1 MDFGLTEW
9 EKKFQQEV
17 RDFIKENL
25 TPDMVYDAG
34 LQDTPERQAFI
45 SKIGEKGWLKIGFPK
60 EYGGDGVDNPTAKY
74 ILNTELLRAGGP
86 IVGKNLG
93 QICGTLMMF
102 GGEHLKQEFI
112 ARTLANEIQWAIVY
126 SEPGAGSDLAAMSCK
141 AEIDGDDFIINGE
154 KRWITSAHYG
164 DYFWT
169 AVRTDPK
176 ASKHKGISLIII
188 DHDAPGITLQPT
200 IMLGSDGG
208 SNAGVHRTNSVFFDN
223 VRVPR
228 SRLIGEM
235 NKGFNYMM
243 HALNLERF
251 LMFGVMNEWRHYEAL
266 LGWVK
271 KQKGEDG
278 KPLLEDPLVRHR
290 LARLDLAM
298 EAARA
303 LDLRCC
309 AKAASDEGTTPAVE
323 AFMTKVQF
331 TIAYTELAQVAMD
344 LIGPDATIMLGD
356 EVVLDG
362 IAAAMYYQYGHQRIA
377 AGGCDVA
384 KNQIAKQLF
393 PLPPSF

>member
-1 MDFGLTEW
+1 MFTS
-9 EKKFQQEV
+9 V
-17 RDFIKENL
+17 IR
-25 TPDMVYDAG
+25 
-34 LQDTPERQAFI
+34 
-45 SKIGEKGWLKIGFPK
+45 
-60 EYGGDGVDNPTAKY
+60 
-74 ILNTELLRAGGP
+74 RA
-86 IVGKNLG
+86 
-93 QICGTLMMF
+93 
-102 GGEHLKQEFI
+102 
-112 ARTLANEIQWAIVY
+112 
-126 SEPGAGSDLAAMSCK
+126 DLAAMSCK

-393 PLPPSF
+393 QLPPSF